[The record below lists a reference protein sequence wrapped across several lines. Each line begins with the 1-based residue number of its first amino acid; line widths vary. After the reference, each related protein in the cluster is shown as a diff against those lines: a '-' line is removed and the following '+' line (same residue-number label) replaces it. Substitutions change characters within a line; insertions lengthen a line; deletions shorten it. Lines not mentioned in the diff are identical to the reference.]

1 MGEGLL
7 QTHQIHRV
15 HEKVWEEVEMKKPLN
30 HWHDYKTRRNGDVER
45 IEGAN
50 CGDGMHYVR
59 PYTKKDGTIVEGHCA
74 KNPKYI

>member
-1 MGEGLL
+1 
-7 QTHQIHRV
+7 
-15 HEKVWEEVEMKKPLN
+15 MKKPLN

-59 PYTKKDGTIVEGHCA
+59 SYTKKDGTRVEGHCA
-74 KNPKYI
+74 ENPKYI